1 MVVLGKIGRVHG
13 KKGAVKII
21 PAQGKHDVLSKINSA
36 IVLLLGG
43 EKLELEN
50 IRRYNRGRFLGTL
63 NDFSSRSSTGSD
75 PEFTEGN
82 EVERFRGGIVVQKG

>member
-63 NDFSSRSSTGSD
+63 TRLHPGFA
-75 PEFTEGN
+75 EGN
-82 EVERFRGGIVVQKG
+82 EIERFRGGIVVQKG